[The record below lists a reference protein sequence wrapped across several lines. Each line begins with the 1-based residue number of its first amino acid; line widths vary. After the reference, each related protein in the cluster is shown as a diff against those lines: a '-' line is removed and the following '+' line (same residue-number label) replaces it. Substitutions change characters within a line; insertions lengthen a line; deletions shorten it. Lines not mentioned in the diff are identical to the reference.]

1 MGFQA
6 AAVYNRGQMES
17 ARTALPC
24 RILVIDDDPI
34 SLAIAAVM
42 FEAEGC
48 AVLQAES
55 GEQALELLPGP
66 TPPECILADL
76 RMPGLSGPELASH
89 LRSRFPG
96 TLLLAMSAT
105 PPPEVEGYDG
115 VLQKPLSPESLRAA
129 IDRVADHATVHDAAS
144 GEEPSLPEVLL
155 DESTFERLHRS
166 MSTPALAEVVDAF
179 LEDTA
184 TRIAD
189 MRSAVP
195 ETICRQAHTVKGGA
209 AMLGA
214 VQVAAIASIV
224 ESGIDQSGERLRK
237 LDELERSLRET
248 EVILKQRLKI

>member
-1 MGFQA
+1 MGFLA
-6 AAVYNRGQMES
+6 AAVYNRGQMET
-17 ARTALPC
+17 ARTAMPC

-42 FEAEGC
+42 LEAEGC

-55 GEQALELLPGP
+55 GEQALELLPGT

-76 RMPGLSGPELASH
+76 RMPGLSGPELAQH
-89 LRSRFPG
+89 LRPRVPG

-105 PPPEVEGYDG
+105 PPPEVLGYDG
-115 VLQKPLSPESLRAA
+115 VLEKPLSPESLRAA
-129 IDRVADHATVHDAAS
+129 IDRLAEHASVHDAVRGDESPAAC
-144 GEEPSLPEVLL
+144 VLL
-155 DESTFERLHRS
+155 NEDTFDRLRRS
-166 MSTPALAEVVDAF
+166 MSTSALSEVIDAF
-179 LEDTA
+179 LEDTV

-189 MRSAVP
+189 MRSAAP

-214 VQVAAIASIV
+214 VQVAAGASAI
-224 ESGIDQSGERLRK
+224 EAGIDQSDDRLRK
-237 LDELERSLRET
+237 LDELEHSLRET